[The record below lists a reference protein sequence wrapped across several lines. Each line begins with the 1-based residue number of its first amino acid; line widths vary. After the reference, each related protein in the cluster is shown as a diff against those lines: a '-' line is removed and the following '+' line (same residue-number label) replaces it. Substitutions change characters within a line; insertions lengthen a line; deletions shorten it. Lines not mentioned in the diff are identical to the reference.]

1 MPAFVVRLIVFLGS
15 AAIGL
20 FVAQL
25 VIGGVS
31 VNWLP
36 FLVVVVIFAI
46 LQAALAAVIAPFAR
60 DKAPALVGLVGLV
73 STFLAL
79 LISNL
84 LLDGLDI
91 TGGALTWLWA
101 SLLVWVVTL
110 LATLLLGRFLGRP
123 KTDPATAQ

>member
-25 VIGGVS
+25 VITDVS
-31 VNWLP
+31 VDWLP

-84 LLDGLDI
+84 LLDGLDV

>member
-31 VNWLP
+31 VDWLP
-36 FLVVVVIFAI
+36 FIVVVVIFAI